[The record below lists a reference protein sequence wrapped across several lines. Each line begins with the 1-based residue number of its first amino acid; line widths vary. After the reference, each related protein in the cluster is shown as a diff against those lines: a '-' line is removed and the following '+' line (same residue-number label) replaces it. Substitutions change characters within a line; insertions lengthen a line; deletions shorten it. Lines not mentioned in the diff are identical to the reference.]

1 MLVLKV
7 IIVYIIHTFFSH
19 NITYGEFRGF
29 YPNGCDNKAALK
41 CEYDFLLCKLFKG
54 PANDRDT
61 LCNCA
66 SEFYGVCLRLAG
78 VSVEIH
84 KIDSISLIFIYRIK
98 MYYIDHMI

>member
-7 IIVYIIHTFFSH
+7 ILVYIIHTFFSH
-19 NITYGEFRGF
+19 NIIYGEFRGF

-41 CEYDFLLCKLFKG
+41 CEYDFLLCKLFNG

-66 SEFYGVCLRLAG
+66 SQFYGVCLRLAG
-78 VSVEIH
+78 VSVVVVY
-84 KIDSISLIFIYRIK
+84 KILVFR
-98 MYYIDHMI
+98 